1 MIDGVK
7 PIILKSTAPDAE
19 LFNASPNSG
28 ASPRASEPKLYA
40 KGLYIAPSPAPFATP
55 ITTRP
60 LLVIESILKAA
71 SPAFG
76 VTPLESRGRSLT
88 SDHFVPPPTILPIP
102 PNAGASPAIVVADL
116 NAILP

>member
-28 ASPRASEPKLYA
+28 VSPRASEPKLYA
-40 KGLYIAPSPAPFATP
+40 KGLYTAPSPAPFATP
-55 ITTRP
+55 MTTRP
-60 LLVIESILKAA
+60 LLVIDSILKAA

-76 VTPLESRGRSLT
+76 VTPLERRGRSLT
-88 SDHFVPPPTILPIP
+88 SDHFVPPPTSLPIA
-102 PNAGASPAIVVADL
+102 PNAGSPAIVVADL
-116 NAILP
+116 NAIFP